1 MGWIGEKSMCCHLVC
16 VGVFSESERRDIW
29 WVGLG
34 VKGHGRCRHTVTSH
48 ILEATSGDQTG
59 T

>member
-16 VGVFSESERRDIW
+16 VGVFSESERRGIW

-34 VKGHGRCRHTVTSH
+34 VKGHGR
-48 ILEATSGDQTG
+48 
-59 T
+59 